1 MTELENDYQR
11 TVLIQ
16 EKKTL
21 SATNI
26 AYLISG
32 YLQHASVEEK
42 TLLLCKDELECQEV
56 SVPYPSYWC
65 TFSSV
70 SFCYVFVF
78 QSSRL
83 AARQSW
89 IQRKPCNIH
98 FPRISFYKK

>member
-1 MTELENDYQR
+1 MGDNVAKLKNDYQR

-16 EKKTL
+16 EKETF
-21 SATNI
+21 SATSS
-26 AYLISG
+26 ISYPITG

-78 QSSRL
+78 QSS
-83 AARQSW
+83 
-89 IQRKPCNIH
+89 
-98 FPRISFYKK
+98 